1 MTTDITPLSHMG
13 TPAGQEAGPF
23 LLYGSAT
30 LASSQG
36 RYRVSHHSY
45 RLRLS
50 RRLRHP
56 ARGAVDVLLACLL
69 QVEVADVIV
78 LNKCD
83 LVPDSKVL
91 ERTEAVLRHL
101 NPSAKIVRAVAAKVS
116 RQGHGRLVG
125 VA

>member
-1 MTTDITPLSHMG
+1 MAVRHC
-13 TPAGQEAGPF
+13 
-23 LLYGSAT
+23 

-36 RYRVSHHSY
+36 RCRVSHHSY
-45 RLRLS
+45 RLRLT
-50 RRLRHP
+50 RHLRHP
-56 ARGAVDVLLACLL
+56 AARRVCCWLACLL

-101 NPSAKIVRAVAAKVS
+101 NPSAKIVRTVAAKVS
-116 RQGHGRLVG
+116 GQGHGRLVG